1 MNRLYT
7 QFRLGLEKRVVDLY
21 AVFAVGATG
30 APTLNAG
37 LSKGIA
43 SVARNS
49 AGLYTI
55 ALQDAYVDVFSVI
68 PTIRLA
74 SGAITTH
81 GFVVRAVSVDDATP
95 TIQVLFTDELGAAV
109 ELNDGA
115 VVCLKLELK
124 ASSV

>member
-49 AGLYTI
+49 SGLYTI
-55 ALQDAYVDVFSVI
+55 TLQDAYIDALAVI
-68 PTIRLA
+68 PTVRLA
-74 SGAITTH
+74 SGTPASRGMI
-81 GFVVRAVSVDDATP
+81 VRSVAVSGATP
-95 TIQVLFTDELGAAV
+95 TVQVLFTDAAGAAV
-109 ELNDGA
+109 ELNDGS
-115 VVCLKLELK
+115 VVSLKLELK